1 MYVPELFA
9 LSDPTQIRALVQRW
23 PFATVIT
30 AGGLGLVATHVPLV
44 IAASGDGGV
53 DRLIGHVARANPHWQ
68 AFDGTRQALAV
79 FSGPHAYVS
88 PTWYATSPAVPTW
101 NYAAIHAYGRPRI
114 LKGTEATRDVV
125 ERLVREHDA
134 AWRLADQPAE
144 FVAGM
149 LRGIV
154 AFELP
159 IDRLEGK
166 MKLSQNRPAADR
178 PGVVRALRAG
188 GEVDR
193 AVADHMESKR
203 RASRV

>member
-1 MYVPELFA
+1 MYVPKAFREDDVARLHGFIRTWSFA
-9 LSDPTQIRALVQRW
+9 LLVTDVDGV
-23 PFATVIT
+23 P
-30 AGGLGLVATHVPLV
+30 GATHLPFVLE
-44 IAASGDGGV
+44 AAAGPQG
-53 DRLIGHVARANPHWQ
+53 RLIGHVARANPQWQ

-79 FSGPHAYVS
+79 FGGPHAYVS

-114 LKGTEATRDVV
+114 LEGTEAARDAV

-134 AWRLADQPAE
+134 AWRLGDQPAE

-159 IDRLEGK
+159 IERLEGK
-166 MKLSQNRPAADR
+166 LKLSQNRPAADR
-178 PGVVRALRAG
+178 PGILRGLRAG
-188 GEVDR
+188 GKVEQ
-193 AVADHMESKR
+193 ALADLMDS
-203 RASRV
+203 

>member
-1 MYVPELFA
+1 MYVPKAFREHDVARLHGFLRAWSFA
-9 LSDPTQIRALVQRW
+9 LLVTDLDGVPT
-23 PFATVIT
+23 
-30 AGGLGLVATHVPLV
+30 ATHLPFVLD
-44 IAASGDGGV
+44 AEGTAQG
-53 DRLIGHVARANPHWQ
+53 RLIGHVARANPHWQ

-114 LKGTEATRDVV
+114 LEGTEATRDVV

-193 AVADHMESKR
+193 AVADLMES
-203 RASRV
+203 